1 VTAVE
6 LCAFI
11 GDEVTAAGFRLAGAR
26 VHLVP
31 PEDAAAL
38 LREPGCALLVVT
50 AEVAAGI
57 PEALLE
63 QATARPWPLL
73 LVVPDAAGR
82 HSPPDLAVALRRQLG
97 MGS

>member
-1 VTAVE
+1 MD

-31 PEDAAAL
+31 PEDAVAL
-38 LREPGCALLVVT
+38 LREPACALLVIT
-50 AEVAAGI
+50 AEVAARI
-57 PEALLE
+57 PQPLLE
-63 QATARPWPLL
+63 QAAVRPWPLL

-82 HSPPDLAVALRRQLG
+82 RSPPNLTVALRRQLG
-97 MGS
+97 MGP